1 MVHPQGHITSLG
13 SAKLYQEVPNPVV
26 QEKA

>member
-1 MVHPQGHITSLG
+1 MAHPQGQITSLG
-13 SAKLYQEVPNPVV
+13 SAKLYQEVPYLVV